1 MNTIGKILKTST
13 KKLEQAGI
21 TTARLDCLVLLE
33 DAIGKDR
40 AWLLAHPEATVQGST
55 LYSFTELVERRAA
68 HEPLAYLRGLS
79 EFYGREFS
87 VNAHTLEPRPETET
101 MIELLIKLA
110 VNQDKQKTG
119 GKRQVTNIENYHILD
134 IGTGSGCIAV
144 TAQLELPSA
153 TVLATDID
161 TTCIKTAQTNATRLR
176 ANVTFYTGNLLEPVL
191 PALNNVKTKRTIV
204 LANLPYVPENHTIN
218 QAAMHEPKH
227 AIFGGPDGL
236 NYYRQLFTQTRQ
248 LRNLP
253 QYIFTESLPFQHESI
268 RAIAK
273 PYGYAEQTVQDF
285 IQVFTLSNTSKS
297 V

>member
-33 DAIGKDR
+33 DATGKDR

-55 LYSFTELVERRAA
+55 LYSFTKLVERRAG
-68 HEPLAYLRGLS
+68 HEPLAYLRGVS

-101 MIELLIKLA
+101 MIELLIKLIA
-110 VNQDKQKTG
+110 NQNKQKTRS
-119 GKRQVTNIENYHILD
+119 KQHTASVDNDTILD
-134 IGTGSGCIAV
+134 IGTGSGCIAI
-144 TAQLELPSA
+144 TAQLELPGA

-161 TTCIKTAQTNATRLR
+161 TTCIKTAQTNATQLR

-236 NYYRQLFTQTRQ
+236 DYYRQLFTQIGQ
-248 LRNLP
+248 LASLP
-253 QYIFTESLPFQHESI
+253 EYIFTESLPFQHESL

-273 PYGYAEQTVQDF
+273 PYGYTEQSVQDF
-285 IQVFTLSNTSKS
+285 IQVFQNA
-297 V
+297 